1 MGKRNMFVLKM
12 RKESYNQSLD
22 VEDLLLQDL
31 LTHSHIHYKLCN
43 TSLTTTLFF
52 PPILD
57 LNPTT

>member
-1 MGKRNMFVLKM
+1 MGKGNTFVLKM

-31 LTHSHIHYKLCN
+31 LTHSHIHYKLYN
-43 TSLTTTLFF
+43 ISLTITLSF

-57 LNPTT
+57 LNPIA